1 MNLREPKT
9 QKILIGCV
17 ALAAA
22 GYVYFGTSFLPF
34 NYPVRKAKIAQLQA
48 DHEKLAAE
56 VEKARK
62 VVGDLARL
70 EAEYERLHDQWISA
84 QELLP
89 EEKEMPDLLRQVTTA
104 GSRSGVEFAL
114 FEPEAP
120 VPHDLYTDHPITVSV
135 RGNYHQVGSFMGR
148 LSNLERIVNVSDL
161 TMVQPNESKHNKK
174 KTSTSK
180 KKGQDQAPDQVA
192 ISNNT
197 VEAHFTL
204 TAYTLLNN
212 VSTDTVNPQ
221 QADAKTN
228 ASATTDHSAAAPAAT
243 KVAKAGQDPKHPAK
257 KEGGKNA
264 EQRAAQN

>member
-89 EEKEMPDLLRQVTTA
+89 QEKEMPDLLRQVTTA

-114 FEPEAP
+114 FEPEAS
-120 VPHDLYTDHPITVSV
+120 VPHDLYTDHPITVTV

-148 LSNLERIVNVSDL
+148 LSNLERIVNVTDL
-161 TMVQPNESKHNKK
+161 TMTQPNDNKHAKK

-180 KKGQDQAPDQVA
+180 KKTQEPGTDTVA
-192 ISNNT
+192 LSNNT

-204 TAYTLLNN
+204 TAYTLLDN
-212 VSTDTVNPQ
+212 VSGETVTDQ
-221 QADAKTN
+221 QADAN
-228 ASATTDHSAAAPAAT
+228 AGADANAPAT
-243 KVAKAGQDPKHPAK
+243 PETNVAKAGKAPKQPAK
-257 KEGGKNA
+257 KGGKNA
-264 EQRAAQN
+264 EQHAAQN

>member
-9 QKILIGCV
+9 QKILIGCL
-17 ALAAA
+17 ALAAG
-22 GYVYFGTSFLPF
+22 GYIYFGTTFLPF
-34 NYPVRKAKIAQLQA
+34 NYPVRKAKIAELSA
-48 DHEKLAAE
+48 EHEKLAAE

-70 EAEYERLHDQWISA
+70 EAEYERLHDQWESA

-114 FEPEAP
+114 FEPEAA
-120 VPHDLYTDHPITVSV
+120 VPHDLYTDHPITVTV

-161 TMVQPNESKHNKK
+161 TMVQPNDHKGTKK

-180 KKGQDQAPDQVA
+180 TKKAQDNSTDEVA
-192 ISNNT
+192 RSNNT

-204 TAYTLLNN
+204 TAYTLLEN
-212 VSTDTVNPQ
+212 VTGETVNPQ
-221 QADAKTN
+221 QADAN
-228 ASATTDHSAAAPAAT
+228 AKPGSGAKPAEKQAVKQAAN
-243 KVAKAGQDPKHPAK
+243 K
-257 KEGGKNA
+257 GGKHNA
-264 EQRAAQN
+264 EQHAQN

>member
-1 MNLREPKT
+1 MNLREPKR
-9 QKILIGCV
+9 QRILVGCFP
-17 ALAAA
+17 LPAA

-34 NYPVRKAKIAQLQA
+34 NYPVRKAKIQQLA
-48 DHEKLAAE
+48 SDHEKLAAE

-89 EEKEMPDLLRQVTTA
+89 EEKEMPDLLGQVTTA

-120 VPHDLYTDHPITVSV
+120 VAHELYTDHPITVTV

-148 LSNLERIVNVSDL
+148 VSNLERIVNVDDL
-161 TMVQPNESKHNKK
+161 SMTQPNETKHAKK

-180 KKGQDQAPDQVA
+180 KKGQEQSTDAVA
-192 ISNNT
+192 RSNNT

-204 TAYTLLNN
+204 TAYTLLAN
-212 VSTDTVNPQ
+212 VTGEAVNPQ
-221 QADAKTN
+221 QADANATDADGDKT
-228 ASATTDHSAAAPAAT
+228 ADAG
-243 KVAKAGQDPKHPAK
+243 KKAPKHPAK
-257 KEGGKNA
+257 PGGKNA
-264 EQRAAQN
+264 EQHAQN

>member
-22 GYVYFGTSFLPF
+22 GYVYFGTSFLPC

-114 FEPEAP
+114 FEPESP

-161 TMVQPNESKHNKK
+161 TMVQPNDQKHAKK

-180 KKGQDQAPDQVA
+180 KKAQDQAANDTVA
-192 ISNNT
+192 RSNNT

-204 TAYTLLNN
+204 TAYTLLPN
-212 VSTDTVNPQ
+212 VSPEAVDSQ
-221 QADAKTN
+221 QADAT
-228 ASATTDHSAAAPAAT
+228 AAAPGAKET
-243 KVAKAGQDPKHPAK
+243 KVARAKAPKAPANK
-257 KEGGKNA
+257 GGKNA
-264 EQRAAQN
+264 EQHAAQN